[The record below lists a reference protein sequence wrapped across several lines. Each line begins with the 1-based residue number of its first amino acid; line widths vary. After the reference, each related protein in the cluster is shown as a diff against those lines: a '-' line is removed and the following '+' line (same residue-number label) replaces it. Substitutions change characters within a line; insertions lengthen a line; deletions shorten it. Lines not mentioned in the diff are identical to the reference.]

1 MLLVLN
7 RAATFFYNNLT
18 ECYEVKLKLNR
29 VIAILLIVS
38 VIREAPNT
46 AMGSSLQVMLK
57 SNYTTQQN

>member
-1 MLLVLN
+1 MFN

-18 ECYEVKLKLNR
+18 ECYKVKLKLNR
-29 VIAILLIVS
+29 VIAILLIMS

-46 AMGSSLQVMLK
+46 AMASSLQVMLK